1 MEKGPQN
8 PWDQGRYRSK
18 HSISN
23 RGDATGISALGGGGG
38 GGESR
43 NRASRPN
50 PKRIQ
55 GSRNENTARNRIDL
69 FRTRGLGSDG
79 DATDRRALKDQEVPK
94 TLRIKEGQDRNPR
107 NRSEQRET
115 KKRSSD
121 LSPPGTK
128 RNCPEF
134 KVAQRKE
141 RRRGSRNES
150 NANLRPE
157 PDRSASNPRRRGGK
171 EEGTGSIASHRR
183 RRKRRRPGK
192 RKEERGG

>member
-1 MEKGPQN
+1 RDRNKC
-8 PWDQGRYRSK
+8 
-18 HSISN
+18 
-23 RGDATGISALGGGGG
+23 LGG
-38 GGESR
+38 SR

-69 FRTRGLGSDG
+69 FRTRRLGSDG
-79 DATDRRALKDQEVPK
+79 DATERRALKDQEVPK